1 MHRVPSD
8 RKHLKRRGRRSIPPV
23 VAAILIFAVAVCL
36 PVARA
41 WAQSDLRLEVVACD
55 TQEVLLQMDI
65 TPETEFSIRFLHSY
79 DRAPFEEHYR
89 VIGRERILLTHMTF
103 KGSLNGQGFV
113 LGTYRPVPG
122 GAAELADIDQEL
134 ERVTFRLGS
143 PDLADHTLSIGGR
156 RLRLLDYAEA
166 GTLLCIRVR

>member
-1 MHRVPSD
+1 M
-8 RKHLKRRGRRSIPPV
+8 KRRGRRSIRTTA
-23 VAAILIFAVAVCL
+23 AAILLVAAAVCL
-36 PVARA
+36 PVVEARA
-41 WAQSDLRLEVVACD
+41 QSGLCLEVTVCD
-55 TQEVLLQMDI
+55 TGEVLLQLEI
-65 TPETEFSIRFLHSY
+65 TAGTEFSIRFLHSY

-89 VIGRERILLTHMTF
+89 ALGRERILLTHMTF

-113 LGTYRPVPG
+113 LGTYRPMPG
-122 GAAELADIDQEL
+122 GSAELADIDQEL
-134 ERVTFRLGS
+134 EQVTFRLGS